1 MKPSQI
7 FESLIKE
14 NKLLLDSKQR
24 ELVFF
29 LDGIQ
34 KQIDKRSKSWFKNP
48 RIKGLYLHGKV
59 GRGKT
64 QIMDIFFESIQSK
77 KKERLHFHRF
87 MQKLHNDLS
96 RFSNVSDPIGKAV
109 DEISKNCEV
118 LCFDE
123 FLVEDIGDAMILGRF
138 LEKLFEKKIVLI
150 TTSNTKPD
158 ELYKDGLHRARF
170 MPVIDLIKRNCHVY
184 KLNSLQDYR
193 LRSLEKKEIYL
204 QSNSKDSTE
213 ALKSYFYE
221 LAQGNISEKTYI
233 SILGRDI
240 NVEMLSEGTAW
251 FGFYDI
257 CGGPRSSKDYI
268 ELTKEFHTLIISDI
282 PNLENKDDEARRFI
296 ALIDEC
302 YERNVNLIISSE
314 KLIAEIYKGSK
325 LEDPFKRTLSRLEE
339 MRSRDYLAKPH
350 LP

>member
-14 NKLLLDSKQR
+14 DKLLLDSKQR
-24 ELVFF
+24 ELVLF
-29 LDGIQ
+29 LDRIQ
-34 KQIDKRSKSWFKNP
+34 TKVDKRSKSWFKNP
-48 RIKGLYLHGKV
+48 KIKGLYLHGKV

-64 QIMDIFFESIQSK
+64 QIMDIFFESIQSE

-87 MQKLHNDLS
+87 MQRLHNDLS
-96 RFSNVSDPIGKAV
+96 RLSNVSDPINKAV
-109 DEISKNCEV
+109 DEISKNCEI

-150 TTSNTKPD
+150 TTSNTEPD

-170 MPVIDLIKRNCHVY
+170 LPVIDLIKKNCHIY
-184 KLNSLQDYR
+184 ELKSLQDYR

-251 FGFYDI
+251 FGFSDI

-268 ELTKEFHTLIISDI
+268 ELSKEFHTLIISDI
-282 PNLENKDDEARRFI
+282 PNLENRNDEARRFI

-314 KLIAEIYKGSK
+314 KLIEEIYKGSK
-325 LEDPFKRTLSRLEE
+325 LEDPFKRTVSRLEE

>member
-1 MKPSQI
+1 LKPSQI

-14 NKLLLDSKQR
+14 DKLLLDSKQR
-24 ELVFF
+24 ELVLF
-29 LDGIQ
+29 LDRIQ
-34 KQIDKRSKSWFKNP
+34 TKVDKRSKSWFKNP
-48 RIKGLYLHGKV
+48 KIKGLYLHGKV

-64 QIMDIFFESIQSK
+64 QIMDIFFESIQSE

-87 MQKLHNDLS
+87 MQRLHNDLS
-96 RFSNVSDPIGKAV
+96 RLSNVSDPINKAV
-109 DEISKNCEV
+109 DEISKNCEI

-170 MPVIDLIKRNCHVY
+170 LPVIDLIKKNCHIY
-184 KLNSLQDYR
+184 ELKSLQDYR

-251 FGFYDI
+251 FGFSDI

-268 ELTKEFHTLIISDI
+268 ELSKEFHTLIISDI
-282 PNLENKDDEARRFI
+282 PNLENRNDEARRFI

-314 KLIAEIYKGSK
+314 KLIEEIYKGSK
-325 LEDPFKRTLSRLEE
+325 LEDPFKRTVSRLEE

>member
-14 NKLLLDSKQR
+14 DKLLLDSKQR
-24 ELVFF
+24 ELVLF
-29 LDGIQ
+29 LDRIQ
-34 KQIDKRSKSWFKNP
+34 TKVDKRSKSWFKNP
-48 RIKGLYLHGKV
+48 KIKGLYLHGKV

-64 QIMDIFFESIQSK
+64 QIMDIFFESIQSE

-87 MQKLHNDLS
+87 MQRLHNDLS
-96 RFSNVSDPIGKAV
+96 RLSNVSDPINKAV
-109 DEISKNCEV
+109 DEISKNCEI

-170 MPVIDLIKRNCHVY
+170 LPVIDLIKKNCHIY
-184 KLNSLQDYR
+184 ELKSLQDYR

-251 FGFYDI
+251 FGFSDI

-268 ELTKEFHTLIISDI
+268 ELSKEFHTLIISDI
-282 PNLENKDDEARRFI
+282 PNLENRDDEARRFI

-314 KLIAEIYKGSK
+314 KLIEEIYKGSK
-325 LEDPFKRTLSRLEE
+325 LEDPFKRTVSRLEE

>member
-14 NKLLLDSKQR
+14 DKLLLDSKQR
-24 ELVFF
+24 ELVLF
-29 LDGIQ
+29 LDRIQ
-34 KQIDKRSKSWFKNP
+34 TKVDKRSKSWFKNP
-48 RIKGLYLHGKV
+48 KIKGLYLHGKV

-87 MQKLHNDLS
+87 MQRLHNDLS
-96 RFSNVSDPIGKAV
+96 RLSNVSDPINKAV
-109 DEISKNCEV
+109 DEISKNCEI

-170 MPVIDLIKRNCHVY
+170 LPVIDLIKKNCHIY
-184 KLNSLQDYR
+184 ELKSLQDYR

-251 FGFYDI
+251 FGFSDI

-268 ELTKEFHTLIISDI
+268 ELSKEFHTLIISDI
-282 PNLENKDDEARRFI
+282 PNLENRDDEARRFI

-314 KLIAEIYKGSK
+314 KLIEEIYKGSK
-325 LEDPFKRTLSRLEE
+325 LEDPFKRTVSRLEE